1 MKTTY
6 KLTLA
11 ATFAVAALS
20 ASAQST
26 ASYFM
31 PRAVERTQHNAAF
44 APTRGYFNI
53 PLVGSTS
60 VGVAGNIAISDFLV
74 PSPDGGLATIF
85 DTSIS
90 AADAL
95 SGLKTN
101 NTTGLE
107 SRIGILGFGRYNK
120 ENGAFWS
127 VDMALKTT
135 MNMSMPYS
143 MVDFFKNAPAQSTIE
158 DLNMYMESYVETSFG
173 YSRQL
178 FDDRLVV
185 GARAK
190 VLLGLMNAEFNID
203 RMDVSMNSTEWAADA
218 TGTFSLNA
226 SGMTMEA
233 DENGEMDLG
242 SIEGTP
248 DGIAGVGF
256 GLDLGAT
263 FDFSDRIQ
271 FSLAVNDLGFMS
283 WKAGANTSASVA
295 NNFVFSG
302 AEYDANKGEVTGS
315 SDIEFA
321 DIVLEEEESK
331 GTTNSLQSSIVMGGN
346 YEILDNF
353 LSAGLV
359 YDIDFWKSTTM
370 HTLSGVVTFTPISL
384 ISVAASYAFTNNLG
398 NTVGLAANLSL
409 GFLDLYLASDV
420 LFSKKSTQY
429 IPINQSSMNFT
440 LGLSVPFG
448 SKGDRNL

>member
-1 MKTTY
+1 MKNIY
-6 KLTLA
+6 KYIATASLA
-11 ATFAVAALS
+11 VVALS

-31 PRAVERTQHNAAF
+31 PKAVERTQHNAAL
-44 APTRGYFNI
+44 APSRGYFNI
-53 PLVGSTS
+53 PLIGSTS
-60 VGVAGNIAISDFLV
+60 VGVAGNIALSDFLV
-74 PSPDGGLATIF
+74 TDPSGNLTTIF
-85 DTSIS
+85 NTSIS
-90 AADAL
+90 AEDAL
-95 SGLKTN
+95 SGLKST

-107 SRIGILGFGRYNK
+107 NRLGILGFGKYNK

-143 MVDFFKNAPAQSTIE
+143 MVDFFKNAPTQSTIE

-178 FDDRLVV
+178 FDDRLII

-190 VLLGLMNAEFNID
+190 VLLGLMSAEFNID
-203 RMDVSMNSTEWAADA
+203 RMDVSMNATEWSADA

-242 SIEGTP
+242 AIEGTP

-263 FDFSDRIQ
+263 FDYSDRIQ

-295 NNFVFSG
+295 NNFAFSG
-302 AEYDANKGEVTGS
+302 AEYDANSGEMGESGGV
-315 SDIEFA
+315 EFS
-321 DIVLEEEESK
+321 DIVLKEEESK
-331 GTTNSLQSSIVMGGN
+331 GTTNTLQSSIVMGSN

-359 YDIDFWKSTTM
+359 YDIDFWKSKTM

-384 ISVAASYAFTNNLG
+384 VSVAASYAFTNNNG

-429 IPINQSSMNFT
+429 IPLNQSSMNFT
-440 LGLSVPFG
+440 LGLSVPMG
-448 SKGDRNL
+448 PKGDRNL